1 MSNTNLL
8 AMPLVLLQV
17 ETGNNEDWVDSL
29 LFVVDNGS
37 GDPTTMQQLDLS
49 GINFEMEIRRTASD
63 SEVIIAASTADGT
76 LVMGEPP
83 NYGYL
88 IFNVLI
94 ADMQNVREG
103 SYVGDIV
110 GKDTQHIRVVA
121 RITLTI
127 VEGVTKQPVN
137 QRVIVQVAA

>member
-1 MSNTNLL
+1 
-8 AMPLVLLQV
+8 
-17 ETGNNEDWVDSL
+17 
-29 LFVVDNGS
+29 VVDNGS